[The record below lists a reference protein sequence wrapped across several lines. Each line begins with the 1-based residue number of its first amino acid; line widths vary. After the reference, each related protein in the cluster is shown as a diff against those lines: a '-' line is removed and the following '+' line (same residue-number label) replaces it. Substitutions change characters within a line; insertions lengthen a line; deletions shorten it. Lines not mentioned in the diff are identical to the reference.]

1 MGLFRRSQSKSQG
14 KEEAAP
20 SHLHRRTGAG
30 RPVDNTSHGN
40 IMQQSWQHEPMLHP
54 PLQPSSYAQ
63 DYHEPSPQQ
72 QQQQQNSYGQGYYE
86 PAPHRHEET
95 DTREFGRESVV
106 HSSQSLYAQNDR
118 YIPTNSA
125 TAVMMLNAFS
135 PDDNGDFDDAAS
147 YHSTSSNPGMSM
159 ATAATHAN
167 DAAYSKTMPSRYL
180 HMAAASSQGRGTSR
194 SERPAIDSYYSA
206 IGNDSLFGPAETS
219 RSTHGNQQSLY
230 GSSAAAAGT
239 AAYSGSAI
247 MSPGHAPGHSKQMTA
262 QELGEEFF
270 HKAVE
275 FHEQGDLVSATVY
288 FKRAADKHN
297 PLGMLFYG
305 LSLRHGWGC
314 QPNEN
319 LAFVFLQKAGEQVV
333 PRVRDMDP
341 AAAGIA
347 REELAMAIY
356 ELGQSYRHGW
366 GVSRNKKTAAY
377 YFEVAAD
384 LGDADAQA
392 DLAACYEKGDGVKRD
407 KKRAAHYFRLAHKQ
421 GVEMF
426 GTSWIFKKK
435 YDSD

>member
-14 KEEAAP
+14 KQEVAP
-20 SHLHRRTGAG
+20 SQLHRRTGAG
-30 RPVDNTSHGN
+30 RQADINV
-40 IMQQSWQHEPMLHP
+40 MQQSWQQQPTLHP
-54 PLQPSSYAQ
+54 P
-63 DYHEPSPQQ
+63 PQQ
-72 QQQQQNSYGQGYYE
+72 SYYE
-86 PAPHRHEET
+86 PPPHHAEET
-95 DTREFGRESVV
+95 GTRGLGRDSTA
-106 HSSQSLYAQNDR
+106 HSTQNLYEPAHHAQNNR
-118 YIPTNSA
+118 YIPTNDATSA
-125 TAVMMLNAFS
+125 MILSAFS
-135 PDDNGDFDDAAS
+135 PDDNGDFDDSAS
-147 YHSTSSNPGMSM
+147 YHSTSSNPGIPLS
-159 ATAATHAN
+159 AATHAN

-180 HMAAASSQGRGTSR
+180 HMAASQGRGTSR
-194 SERPAIDSYYSA
+194 NERPAIDSYYSTT
-206 IGNDSLFGPAETS
+206 GDDNLFRAPENS
-219 RSTHGNQQSLY
+219 QSFYDRQQFKQQSPTAAY
-230 GSSAAAAGT
+230 AGSAIASPESAAAR
-239 AAYSGSAI
+239 
-247 MSPGHAPGHSKQMTA
+247 PKPKTA
-262 QELGEEFF
+262 QELGEEYF
-270 HKAVE
+270 HMAVA
-275 FHEQGDLVSATVY
+275 FHEQGDLVSATAY

-407 KKRAAHYFRLAHKQ
+407 MKRAAHYYRLAHKQ
-421 GVEMF
+421 GIEMF